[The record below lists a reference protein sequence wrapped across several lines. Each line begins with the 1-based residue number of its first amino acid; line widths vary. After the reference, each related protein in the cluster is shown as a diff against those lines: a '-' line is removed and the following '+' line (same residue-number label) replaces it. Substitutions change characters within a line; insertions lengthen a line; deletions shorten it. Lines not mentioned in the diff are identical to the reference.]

1 MAVCRFSDYQCKE
14 VVNVCDGC
22 RLGFVRDLEVDM
34 NDGRICAI
42 YAPGPWRWNSVFR
55 RSCYRIPWS
64 CIRQI
69 GNDLILVEAD
79 LSACQAGR
87 PARRTMRSRP

>member
-1 MAVCRFSDYQCKE
+1 MQGGRQ
-14 VVNVCDGC
+14 
-22 RLGFVRDLEVDM
+22 RLRRMPARVRDLEVDM

-42 YAPGPWRWNSVFR
+42 YVPGPWRWNSVFR

-79 LSACQAGR
+79 LSACRVSR

>member
-22 RLGFVRDLEVDM
+22 RLGFVRDIEVDLP
-34 NDGRICAI
+34 GGQICAI
-42 YAPGPWRWNSVFR
+42 YVPGPFHWSRLLGRCGS
-55 RSCYRIPWS
+55 YRIPWP

-69 GNDLILVEAD
+69 GSDIILVETE

-87 PARRTMRSRP
+87 PPRRRRRKL